1 MLEASALPTTTTEPP
16 QACFIG
22 NAWVD
27 GESDHVIAV
36 EDPATEELIA
46 GFNAASVTQ
55 TDDALRV
62 AREAFDRGI
71 WSRRTPLERSNALHQ
86 LADRFERD
94 AARFA
99 DMLVAEIGSP
109 TQLVRGVQVDCA
121 IELLRWFADAAA
133 RGPRQGFEE
142 VLPVHRRPVASRSVL
157 LSEPAGVVAGITA
170 YNFPLLLLIRKIG
183 GALAAGCTTVVMPSP
198 RAPLSTIEFMRL
210 LAETDIPPGAVNL
223 VVGGPEVG
231 MRLTTSPMVDM
242 ITFTGSR
249 AVGQAVMVQA
259 AAGIKKVVLEL
270 GGKSANIVLPGANVE
285 GAVRPSLLRFSLN
298 AGQACGAT
306 TRTFVPR
313 ADYERYVEESQRTL
327 AELVVGDPRDP
338 ATVVGPLIRGDH
350 RASVQGYI
358 DRAIDAGATVE
369 ASAAVAEQRGHYV
382 APQLIGNVSNH
393 SEISREE
400 LFGPV
405 GVIMP
410 FDSVDEAIAMAN
422 DSRFGLNANIWGP
435 HSEAIEVA
443 RHLRTGNVTI
453 NGGGGGR
460 QDVPWGGYGESGI
473 GKEAGEAGY
482 LEFFE
487 FKHVQ
492 WPV

>member
-1 MLEASALPTTTTEPP
+1 MQMTTRPPALAGVP

-22 NAWVD
+22 GKWTD
-27 GESDHVIAV
+27 GEDDGLISVI
-36 EDPATEELIA
+36 DPATEELIA
-46 GFNAASVTQ
+46 QVSGASVAQ
-55 TDDALRV
+55 TEDAIRQ
-62 AREAFDRGI
+62 ARQAFDSGI
-71 WSRRTPLERSNALHQ
+71 WSRRTPLDRSAALHD

-94 AARFA
+94 ADRFA
-99 DMLVAEIGSP
+99 ELLVAEIGSP
-109 TQLVRGVQVDCA
+109 VQFVRPGQVDGA

-133 RGPRQGFEE
+133 RGPQQGFEE
-142 VLPVHRRPVASRSVL
+142 FLPAHRRPITSRSVL
-157 LSEPAGVVAGITA
+157 LSEPAGVVAAITA
-170 YNFPLLLLIRKIG
+170 YNFPLLLLIRKLG

-210 LAETDIPPGAVNL
+210 LPEAGIPPGVVNL

-231 MRLTTSPMVDM
+231 KRLSTSPLVDM

-249 AVGQAVMVQA
+249 AVGEAVMAQA
-259 AAGIKKVVLEL
+259 ATGIKKVVLEL

-285 GAVRPSLLRFSLN
+285 TAVRPSLLRFSLN

-313 ADYERYVEESQRTL
+313 PDYERYVEEAKRTL
-327 AELVVGDPRDP
+327 AELAVGDPRDP
-338 ATVVGPLIRGDH
+338 ATFVGPLIRGDH
-350 RASVQGYI
+350 QGSVQGYI
-358 DRAIDAGATVE
+358 DRALDAGATVE
-369 ASAAVAEQRGHYV
+369 ASATVASPKGYYV
-382 APQLIGNVSNH
+382 APQLIGNVDNDA
-393 SEISREE
+393 EISREE

-405 GVIMP
+405 GVLMP

-435 HSEAIEVA
+435 IPEARNVA
-443 RHLRTGNVTI
+443 RHLRAGTVTI

-460 QDVPWGGYGESGI
+460 QDVPWGGFGESGI
-473 GKEAGEAGY
+473 GREGGEAGF

-487 FKHVQ
+487 VKHVQ
-492 WPV
+492 WPA